1 MAAFQL
7 EPGEKLLINDPH
19 ASWMMS
25 EMKAVEGRIRVTE
38 RRFVFEKP
46 EHAYFS
52 AFKFLIKSLG
62 ADIIFEIKRSEITA
76 VTKVE
81 GMKKARLKIEIKFE
95 RPKMF
100 DTMKM
105 DVIIGELNKTIV
117 KPEQ

>member
-7 EPGEKLLINDPH
+7 QEGERLLINDPH
-19 ASWMMS
+19 AMWMMM
-25 EMKAVEGRIRVTE
+25 EMKPVYGRLRITQNRV
-38 RRFVFEKP
+38 VFEKP
-46 EHAYFS
+46 EHGYFS
-52 AFKFLIKSLG
+52 FLKFMIKKLG
-62 ADIIFEIKRSEITA
+62 ADTIFEIKRSDITA

-81 GMKKARLKIEIKFE
+81 AGKKSRLKLETKFE

-117 KPEQ
+117 KPE